1 MRNGISYLLKKKL
14 KLMKNNPEYSEISS
28 PEWLSLNQFLYE
40 IKQIDSACVSV
51 YYPYG
56 KGQETISLLQK
67 TKRKES
73 FEKIES
79 KIENKI
85 TDLKE
90 NPSSAGKFTKTLCIF
105 GWIKNG
111 KVNIKA
117 IGTSKKLPYIYMVSK
132 KQASATNQP
141 GSLIWPLV
149 LFIGSGILDTLL
161 KYSQEKLI
169 PENELELFTPTAFSA
184 AFVFGS
190 IALLVTKK
198 APKLKS
204 ITWGVV
210 LGVPN
215 YFSIL
220 VLLYAL
226 SYNGI
231 ESSVIFPINNMGIVL
246 VSALVSFIWFKEHF
260 SRKNWIGIAVAILS
274 ISFIAF
280 S

>member
-1 MRNGISYLLKKKL
+1 MIFKLFEKFEVALFQAIVVNYAVAASLGFLLADSFSFMEIFKKPWFLAACLVGSLFISLFFLMGKVAQQNGISV
-14 KLMKNNPEYSEISS
+14 SS
-28 PEWLSLNQFLYE
+28 VAT
-40 IKQIDSACVSV
+40 KMSV
-51 YYPYG
+51 VIPVLFAFIVFND
-56 KGQETISLLQK
+56 TISTFKVVGILTALL
-67 TKRKES
+67 
-73 FEKIES
+73 
-79 KIENKI
+79 
-85 TDLKE
+85 
-90 NPSSAGKFTKTLCIF
+90 A
-105 GWIKNG
+105 
-111 KVNIKA
+111 
-117 IGTSKKLPYIYMVSK
+117 IYMVSK
-132 KQASATNQP
+132 KQASATNQS

-204 ITWGVV
+204 ITWGIV

-260 SRKNWIGIAVAILS
+260 SRQNWIGIAVAVLS